1 MNGFLRVFF
10 SEGIL
15 SKLMDSYGRIIY
27 LKKIYN
33 RKFQV
38 FMKIRHCVSSIE
50 RNEFIF
56 QGTSAKKLDVLAADV

>member
-1 MNGFLRVFF
+1 
-10 SEGIL
+10 
-15 SKLMDSYGRIIY
+15 MDSYGRIIY
-27 LKKIYN
+27 LKKKYN